1 MAEAS
6 KLRDGRHHG
15 VHLIRAMTAMGGIS
29 PVPADKPG
37 GWLSACQATFAGGEA
52 PIAHLAGL
60 TRRLVLLNL
69 LS

>member
-1 MAEAS
+1 MAS
-6 KLRDGRHHG
+6 ISHPRNDRN
-15 VHLIRAMTAMGGIS
+15 GGIS
-29 PVPADKPG
+29 PVPADNPE
-37 GWLSACQATFAGGEA
+37 GWLSACQATFAGRGHGDGRDA